1 MEALVTSNGTP
12 DGLHP
17 RTSWIFP
24 ARYRPWPLARLFENN
39 VPAHAQGASMPKLL
53 GDSFE

>member
-1 MEALVTSNGTP
+1 MGYIRARHEHQDGFPGTLP
-12 DGLHP
+12 SLGASAP
-17 RTSWIFP
+17 VQK
-24 ARYRPWPLARLFENN
+24 N